1 VPMSGHQRG
10 GGFGIA
16 GREGEGEK
24 EAEHNTV
31 VPGYF
36 ETIGTPLLR
45 GRDFSAADVLGAPLV
60 VLVNRALAEKEWP
73 NQNAVGQHI
82 VRDRN
87 GPPFEVIGIVET
99 SRFYA
104 VDEPPLAMFFFPLAQ
119 RSESS
124 MAVLVKTG
132 LDRITLASTLT
143 RELHA
148 LDPRLTLSPLRAIN
162 DYTHEQLST
171 VEASARLTSAI
182 GMLAF
187 VLSALGVFSVVSYNV
202 AQRRREIAVRLALG
216 ASGASIL
223 LLLVRAGVVLTAAGL
238 AAGALLARLGVA
250 RVSAALEQL
259 RPLETHVLLAAVAL
273 LGFCALAACV
283 VPATRS
289 LRVDVRKML
298 GPE

>member
-1 VPMSGHQRG
+1 
-10 GGFGIA
+10 
-16 GREGEGEK
+16 
-24 EAEHNTV
+24 
-31 VPGYF
+31 
-36 ETIGTPLLR
+36 
-45 GRDFSAADVLGAPLV
+45 
-60 VLVNRALAEKEWP
+60 
-73 NQNAVGQHI
+73 
-82 VRDRN
+82 
-87 GPPFEVIGIVET
+87 VIGIVEN

-148 LDPRLTLSPLRAIN
+148 LDARLTLSPLRAIN
-162 DYTHEQLST
+162 DYTNEQLST
-171 VEASARLTSAI
+171 VEASTRLTSAI

-187 VLSALGVFSVVSYNV
+187 VLAALGVFSVVSYNV

-223 LLLVRAGVVLTAAGL
+223 LLLVRAGVVLTSAGL
-238 AAGALLARLGVA
+238 AAGALLGRLGVA
-250 RVSAALEQL
+250 RVAEALDQL
-259 RPLETHVLLAAVAL
+259 RPLETRVLFVAVAL